1 MVLNMKLITLV
12 KLGMV
17 MVMVNVKV
25 LMVNMVTIL
34 WRS

>member
-17 MVMVNVKV
+17 MVKVKV